1 MSRDVRSVSRRGS
14 IARLAVAVLAVVF
27 TTACGGGGGD
37 ASSPEVAEGQ
47 KLFQATCA
55 SCHGKNAEGM
65 PKLGK
70 NLHDNE
76 FVQGL
81 DDEELLA
88 FLKQG
93 RPAFHPLNER
103 KVDMPPRGGNPALTD
118 EDLRLIAKYMRSI
131 Q

>member
-1 MSRDVRSVSRRGS
+1 MSRENTDWNPRKP
-14 IARLAVAVLAVVF
+14 IAPLALAAILAL
-27 TTACGGGGGD
+27 TAAACGGGGGGA
-37 ASSPEVAEGQ
+37 ASGDIAKGQ
-47 KLFQATCA
+47 KLFQGTCA
-55 SCHGKNAEGM
+55 SCHGKDATGM

-81 DDEELLA
+81 SDEELVA

-93 RPAFHPLNER
+93 RPAFHPLNTR

-118 EDLRLIAKYMRSI
+118 EDLKLIAEYVRSL